1 MSVQS
6 EESDY
11 KGRRLVTVDGQ
22 KAFFSSDF
30 SSDPS
35 VGEFYR
41 GELIN
46 GSNSEYYQINYQGKY
61 CYGPRTIDQNTAD
74 GLKTA
79 GSVFIIPDASNAAY
93 MTSGTEK
100 VGLKTYYKESFYLRN
115 STNDY
120 GNTVIEFYFDGADGM
135 ELAYIKNGR
144 QTTTI
149 ESISGTPRTDLLK
162 LPEGFT
168 QYN

>member
-1 MSVQS
+1 
-6 EESDY
+6 
-11 KGRRLVTVDGQ
+11 
-22 KAFFSSDF
+22 
-30 SSDPS
+30 
-35 VGEFYR
+35 
-41 GELIN
+41 
-46 GSNSEYYQINYQGKY
+46 
-61 CYGPRTIDQNTAD
+61 
-74 GLKTA
+74 
-79 GSVFIIPDASNAAY
+79 

-115 STNDY
+115 STNDS
-120 GNTVIEFYFDGADGM
+120 VIEFYFDGADGM

-162 LPEGFT
+162 LPEGFP

>member
-1 MSVQS
+1 M
-6 EESDY
+6 
-11 KGRRLVTVDGQ
+11 
-22 KAFFSSDF
+22 
-30 SSDPS
+30 
-35 VGEFYR
+35 
-41 GELIN
+41 
-46 GSNSEYYQINYQGKY
+46 
-61 CYGPRTIDQNTAD
+61 
-74 GLKTA
+74 
-79 GSVFIIPDASNAAY
+79 AY

-115 STNDY
+115 STNDS
-120 GNTVIEFYFDGADGM
+120 VIEFYFDGADGM

>member
-1 MSVQS
+1 
-6 EESDY
+6 
-11 KGRRLVTVDGQ
+11 
-22 KAFFSSDF
+22 
-30 SSDPS
+30 
-35 VGEFYR
+35 
-41 GELIN
+41 
-46 GSNSEYYQINYQGKY
+46 
-61 CYGPRTIDQNTAD
+61 
-74 GLKTA
+74 
-79 GSVFIIPDASNAAY
+79 

-115 STNDY
+115 STND
-120 GNTVIEFYFDGADGM
+120 TVIEFYFDGADGM

-168 QYN
+168 QYSFPQYN

>member
-1 MSVQS
+1 
-6 EESDY
+6 
-11 KGRRLVTVDGQ
+11 
-22 KAFFSSDF
+22 
-30 SSDPS
+30 
-35 VGEFYR
+35 
-41 GELIN
+41 
-46 GSNSEYYQINYQGKY
+46 
-61 CYGPRTIDQNTAD
+61 
-74 GLKTA
+74 
-79 GSVFIIPDASNAAY
+79 

-115 STNDY
+115 STNDS
-120 GNTVIEFYFDGADGM
+120 VIEFYFDGADGM

-168 QYN
+168 QYSFTQYN

>member
-1 MSVQS
+1 
-6 EESDY
+6 
-11 KGRRLVTVDGQ
+11 
-22 KAFFSSDF
+22 
-30 SSDPS
+30 
-35 VGEFYR
+35 
-41 GELIN
+41 
-46 GSNSEYYQINYQGKY
+46 
-61 CYGPRTIDQNTAD
+61 
-74 GLKTA
+74 
-79 GSVFIIPDASNAAY
+79 

-115 STNDY
+115 STNDS
-120 GNTVIEFYFDGADGM
+120 VIEFYFDGADGM

-168 QYN
+168 QYT

>member
-1 MSVQS
+1 
-6 EESDY
+6 
-11 KGRRLVTVDGQ
+11 
-22 KAFFSSDF
+22 
-30 SSDPS
+30 
-35 VGEFYR
+35 
-41 GELIN
+41 
-46 GSNSEYYQINYQGKY
+46 
-61 CYGPRTIDQNTAD
+61 
-74 GLKTA
+74 
-79 GSVFIIPDASNAAY
+79 
-93 MTSGTEK
+93 MTFGTEK
-100 VGLKTYYKESFYLRN
+100 IGLKTYYKESFYLRN

-162 LPEGFT
+162 LPEGFP

>member
-1 MSVQS
+1 
-6 EESDY
+6 
-11 KGRRLVTVDGQ
+11 
-22 KAFFSSDF
+22 
-30 SSDPS
+30 
-35 VGEFYR
+35 
-41 GELIN
+41 
-46 GSNSEYYQINYQGKY
+46 
-61 CYGPRTIDQNTAD
+61 
-74 GLKTA
+74 
-79 GSVFIIPDASNAAY
+79 

-115 STNDY
+115 STNDS
-120 GNTVIEFYFDGADGM
+120 VIEFYFDGADGM

-149 ESISGTPRTDLLK
+149 EFISGTPRTDLLK

>member
-1 MSVQS
+1 M
-6 EESDY
+6 
-11 KGRRLVTVDGQ
+11 
-22 KAFFSSDF
+22 
-30 SSDPS
+30 
-35 VGEFYR
+35 
-41 GELIN
+41 
-46 GSNSEYYQINYQGKY
+46 
-61 CYGPRTIDQNTAD
+61 
-74 GLKTA
+74 
-79 GSVFIIPDASNAAY
+79 AY

-115 STNDY
+115 STNDS
-120 GNTVIEFYFDGADGM
+120 VIEFYFDGADGM

-168 QYN
+168 QYT

>member
-1 MSVQS
+1 
-6 EESDY
+6 
-11 KGRRLVTVDGQ
+11 
-22 KAFFSSDF
+22 
-30 SSDPS
+30 
-35 VGEFYR
+35 
-41 GELIN
+41 
-46 GSNSEYYQINYQGKY
+46 
-61 CYGPRTIDQNTAD
+61 
-74 GLKTA
+74 
-79 GSVFIIPDASNAAY
+79 

-115 STNDY
+115 STNDS
-120 GNTVIEFYFDGADGM
+120 VIEFYFDGADGM

>member
-1 MSVQS
+1 
-6 EESDY
+6 
-11 KGRRLVTVDGQ
+11 
-22 KAFFSSDF
+22 
-30 SSDPS
+30 
-35 VGEFYR
+35 
-41 GELIN
+41 
-46 GSNSEYYQINYQGKY
+46 
-61 CYGPRTIDQNTAD
+61 
-74 GLKTA
+74 
-79 GSVFIIPDASNAAY
+79 

-115 STNDY
+115 STNDS
-120 GNTVIEFYFDGADGM
+120 VIEFYFDGADGM

-168 QYN
+168 QYI